1 MREYSERLSVPVS
14 WWLVVTGCVALLG
27 TTLWAG
33 LSLTWAIVIYAV
45 LESASAFVLLAWGA
59 ATIVVTETDLRA
71 GAQRL
76 PLANVADLAALD
88 RDQTSALR
96 GPRADPAAFLIVRPY
111 LHRSVYVAIEGRPA
125 ERPYWLIGTR
135 RPAQLAAAIERG
147 RLAARGDANGGGARR
162 PATGAMG

>member
-1 MREYSERLSVPVS
+1 
-14 WWLVVTGCVALLG
+14 
-27 TTLWAG
+27 
-33 LSLTWAIVIYAV
+33 
-45 LESASAFVLLAWGA
+45 VLLAWGT

-76 PLANVADLAALD
+76 PLANVANVTALD

-135 RPAQLAAAIERG
+135 RPAELAAAIERG
-147 RLAARGDANGGGARR
+147 RVAARGDANEGGARR
-162 PATGAMG
+162 PATGTMG

>member
-1 MREYSERLSVPVS
+1 MREYYERLGVPRS
-14 WWLVVTGCVALLG
+14 WWLVVTGCAALFG

-45 LESASAFVLLAWGA
+45 LESASALVLLAWGA

-76 PLANVADLAALD
+76 ALTDIADVTALD

-96 GPRADPAAFLIVRPY
+96 GPRADPAAFLIARPY

-125 ERPYWLIGTR
+125 ERPYWLVGTR
-135 RPAQLAAAIERG
+135 RPAELAAAIERG
-147 RLAARGDANGGGARR
+147 RIAARGDANEDGARR

>member
-1 MREYSERLSVPVS
+1 MRVYYERLGVPVS
-14 WWLVVTGCVALLG
+14 WWLVVTACVALLG

-33 LSLTWAIVIYAV
+33 LSPTWAIVIYAV
-45 LESASAFVLLAWGA
+45 LESASALVLLAWGA

-76 PLANVADLAALD
+76 PLASVADVTALD
-88 RDQTSALR
+88 KDQTSALR

-125 ERPYWLIGTR
+125 GQPYWLIGTR
-135 RPAQLAAAIERG
+135 RPAELAAAIERG
-147 RLAARGDANGGGARR
+147 RTAVRGVANQDGARR